1 MMTTTN
7 PPKSVLFLSIQLLHI
22 LSCCSVSEAALLLR
36 GGGGGDQ
43 QQSPPPKIMA
53 PTSRIIGGTETSD
66 GQYSYTVSLQDE
78 FGHFC
83 GGSLIARDVVLSAS
97 HCQHMKD
104 TGGYKV
110 VIGRRDLDTSDGE
123 EIAVKT
129 EITHPK
135 YNWGTTD
142 YDFMVLILERP
153 MEEDDVST
161 IVSLSREVVP
171 VDSPV
176 SVMGWGDTAASDD
189 EVVMSYDLRTTEVF
203 VMSNEECEQSSGV
216 IGGMQENYHG
226 QITSNMVCA
235 RDVGEDSCQGDSGG
249 PLVSRQSTG
258 EDVQVGIVSW
268 GVGCANAN
276 FPGVYARVS
285 AGYDW
290 IREKVCG
297 GSVDPPASFDCK
309 NIGSS
314 PPPPTDG
321 SNAPTSPVGSPP
333 AEDGNEQGNP
343 YWRTIVQ
350 DDFTTGFGMFNHRGD
365 NSVHYLTA
373 KNRDGVVRLN
383 ERQGQ
388 MSFRTQQIPLE
399 GKYSKIKI
407 SFSFY
412 AIQPELMNNICL
424 DYWTDGEYTGK
435 NCWST
440 AAQEN
445 IFDDGG
451 WHDDTGFEFDA
462 SDAQFLRIRFV
473 VDGGDDVL
481 LDSVTIEGLE

>member
-1 MMTTTN
+1 M
-7 PPKSVLFLSIQLLHI
+7 
-22 LSCCSVSEAALLLR
+22 
-36 GGGGGDQ
+36 
-43 QQSPPPKIMA
+43 

-104 TGGYKV
+104 AGGYKV
-110 VIGRRDLDTSDGE
+110 VIGRRDLDTTGGE
-123 EIAVKT
+123 EVVVKT
-129 EITHPK
+129 EVTHPK

-153 MEEDDVST
+153 IKEEVAS

-171 VDSPV
+171 VGSPV
-176 SVMGWGDTAASDD
+176 SVMGWGDTVASDD
-189 EVVMSYDLRTTEVF
+189 ELIMSYDLRTTEVF

-226 QITSNMVCA
+226 QITSNMMCA

-249 PLVSRQSTG
+249 PLVSRQSTAG
-258 EDVQVGIVSW
+258 DVQVGVVSW
-268 GVGCANAN
+268 GVGCANPN

-297 GSVDPPASFDCK
+297 GSVDPPASFDCN

-321 SNAPTSPVGSPP
+321 SNAPTTPVGSPP
-333 AEDGNEQGNP
+333 AEDVSNYNNEQSS
-343 YWRTIVQ
+343 YWRTILQ
-350 DDFTTGFGMFNHRGD
+350 EDFTSGFGLFNHRGD
-365 NSVHYLTA
+365 SSVHYLTA
-373 KNRDGVVRLN
+373 KNRDGVIRLN
-383 ERQGQ
+383 ERHGQ
-388 MSFRTQQIPLE
+388 MSFRTEQIPLE
-399 GKYSKIKI
+399 GTYSKIKI

-412 AIQPELMNNICL
+412 AIQPELMNNICM
-424 DYWTDGEYTGK
+424 DYWTDGEYAGK

-440 AAQEN
+440 AEQYN
-445 IFDDGG
+445 IFHAGG
-451 WHDDTGFEFDA
+451 WHDDTSFEFVA
-462 SDAQFLRIRFV
+462 SDTQFLRIRFR

>member
-1 MMTTTN
+1 MM
-7 PPKSVLFLSIQLLHI
+7 
-22 LSCCSVSEAALLLR
+22 
-36 GGGGGDQ
+36 
-43 QQSPPPKIMA
+43 

-104 TGGYKV
+104 SGEYKV
-110 VIGRRDLDTSDGE
+110 VIGRRDLSTNDGE
-123 EIAVKT
+123 EVAVKT

-135 YNWGTTD
+135 YNWATTD

-153 MEEDDVST
+153 TKEQDVGT
-161 IVSLSREVVP
+161 VSPSRDVVP
-171 VDSPV
+171 VGSPV
-176 SVMGWGDTAASDD
+176 SVMGWGDTVASDD
-189 EVVMSYDLRTTEVF
+189 EVLLSYDLRTTEVF
-203 VMSNEECEQSSGV
+203 VMSNEECEKSSGI

-226 QITSNMVCA
+226 QITSNMLCA

-249 PLVSRQSTG
+249 PLVLRQSTG

-268 GVGCANAN
+268 GVGCANPN

-290 IREKVCG
+290 IREKVCE

-309 NIGSS
+309 TIGSS
-314 PPPPTDG
+314 HPPSTSG
-321 SNAPTSPVGSPP
+321 NGATTSPVGSPP
-333 AEDGNEQGNP
+333 SQDGSSNNNSNEQGSS
-343 YWRTIVQ
+343 YWRTIMQ
-350 DDFTTGFGMFNHRGD
+350 DDFTTGFGLFNHRGD
-365 NSVHYLTA
+365 NSVHYVTA
-373 KNRDGVVRLN
+373 KNREGVVRLN

-399 GKYSKIKI
+399 GTYSKIKV

-412 AIQPELMNNICL
+412 AIQPELMNNLCV
-424 DYWTDGEYTGK
+424 DYWLDGTYTGK

-440 AAQEN
+440 AAQNN
-445 IFDDGG
+445 IFDKGG
-451 WHDDTGFEFDA
+451 WHDDTSFEFAA
-462 SDAQFLRIRFV
+462 SGAQFLRIRFR